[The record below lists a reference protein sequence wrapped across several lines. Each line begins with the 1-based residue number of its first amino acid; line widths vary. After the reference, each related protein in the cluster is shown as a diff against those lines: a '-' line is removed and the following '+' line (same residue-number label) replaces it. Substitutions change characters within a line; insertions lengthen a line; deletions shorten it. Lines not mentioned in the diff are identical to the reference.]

1 MKDDVSPDTVM
12 SKLKQIKGLDKL
24 MYHAVLLYVLL
35 MDADTPTWVKAIVI
49 GALAYL
55 VNPVDAI
62 PDAIPIVGYT
72 DDLAVLISAIASI
85 KHNIR
90 PHHERQATEIIKTI

>member
-1 MKDDVSPDTVM
+1 MSDDISPDTVM
-12 SKLKQIKGLDKL
+12 SKLKQIKGLERL

-35 MDADTPTWVKAIVI
+35 MDADTPKWVKAIVI

-55 VNPVDAI
+55 INPVDAI
-62 PDAIPIVGYT
+62 PDAIPIIGYT
-72 DDLAVLISAIASI
+72 DDLAVMLSAIASI

-90 PHHERQATEIIKTI
+90 PHHQNQASDIIKTI